1 MWLRQQLFQL
11 RNQEAR
17 FGVFEYAPFQ
27 SVWPKSTYIFVRWGY
42 KSGFSRETEPIGYRC
57 R

>member
-1 MWLRQQLFQL
+1 MWLSQQLFQL

-27 SVWPKSTYIFVRWGY
+27 SVWPKSMYIFVRWGY
-42 KSGFSRETEPIGYRC
+42 KSRFSRETEPICYRC